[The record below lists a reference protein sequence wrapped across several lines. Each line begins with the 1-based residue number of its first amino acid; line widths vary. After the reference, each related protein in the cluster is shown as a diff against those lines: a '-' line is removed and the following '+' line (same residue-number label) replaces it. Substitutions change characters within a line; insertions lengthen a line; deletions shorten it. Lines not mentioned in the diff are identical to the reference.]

1 MTRLNEPDHYNNVEV
16 ISLSEDIL
24 EKTCLEQNSCVV
36 TVEIKRY
43 SLSTKYQPVSVVIT
57 GEFVFDS
64 VSVNDDTSNNYS
76 DVPAKIKDVDLIMK
90 IIFVVVVVVLI
101 IAFIMYSIFVFI

>member
-16 ISLSEDIL
+16 ISLSKSTLQKVCPSSGNCEA
-24 EKTCLEQNSCVV
+24 

-64 VSVNDDTSNNYS
+64 VSVNDDTSKNYK
-76 DVPAKIKDVDLIMK
+76 DVPGGGVNWLLIV
-90 IIFVVVVVVLI
+90 IIVVVVIIVV
-101 IAFIMYSIFVFI
+101 SICCCCISNEYF

>member
-43 SLSTKYQPVSVVIT
+43 SLSTKYQPVSIVIT
-57 GEFVFDS
+57 GEFRYDS
-64 VSVNDDTSNNYS
+64 VVLNDDTSKNYK
-76 DVPAKIKDVDLIMK
+76 DVPGGGVNWLLIV
-90 IIFVVVVVVLI
+90 IIVVVVIIVVAI
-101 IAFIMYSIFVFI
+101 CCCVCYNNYFE